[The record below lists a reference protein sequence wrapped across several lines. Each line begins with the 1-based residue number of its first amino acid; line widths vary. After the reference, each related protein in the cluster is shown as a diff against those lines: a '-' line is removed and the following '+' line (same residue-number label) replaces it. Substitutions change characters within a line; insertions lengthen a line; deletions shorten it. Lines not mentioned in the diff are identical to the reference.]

1 MLHSTVIQTFEHK
14 KKCQNKNKK
23 EDCGEV
29 AQVGTELKLI
39 NNLCLNL
46 FFHNLFHVIF
56 LIPRFSFG
64 FAMVCV
70 VAVIVSQQLCS

>member
-14 KKCQNKNKK
+14 KKCQNQNKK

-29 AQVGTELKLI
+29 AQVGTKLKLI
-39 NNLCLNL
+39 NNPCLNL
-46 FFHNLFHVIF
+46 FFRSLFHVIF
-56 LIPRFSFG
+56 LIPRYSFV

-70 VAVIVSQQLCS
+70 VVIVSQQLCS